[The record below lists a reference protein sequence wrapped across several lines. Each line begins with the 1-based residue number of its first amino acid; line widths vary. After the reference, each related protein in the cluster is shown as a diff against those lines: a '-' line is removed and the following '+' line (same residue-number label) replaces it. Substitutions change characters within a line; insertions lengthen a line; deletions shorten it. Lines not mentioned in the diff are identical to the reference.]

1 MKLNKIKKSIFA
13 FILLFNFTASPNLSA
28 QNWDI
33 ELLDKINP
41 PNPNSLYWQTTSSS
55 ANWFPVV
62 GITATFL
69 AGTIQHNKKLQN
81 ESYKALVNI
90 AINTAVSQL
99 LKIAI
104 QRTRPALAYP
114 TIVYEAEPIGSATY
128 SFPSGHT
135 TLAFTYATT
144 LTLQYKKWY
153 VAVPAYLWAGSVGY
167 SRMYLGKHYPSDVLA
182 GAVLG
187 TICTLLSDKLNKKL
201 FKRK

>member
-1 MKLNKIKKSIFA
+1 MFRNLKSPTLS
-13 FILLFNFTASPNLSA
+13 LLFLLAITTSSPLSA

-33 ELLDKINP
+33 DLLNKINP
-41 PNPNSLYWQTTSSS
+41 PNPGSGYWHTTSNS
-55 ANWFPVV
+55 ANWLPVA

-69 AGTIQHNKKLQN
+69 TGTIQHNKNLQQ
-81 ESYKALVNI
+81 ESYKGIVNI
-90 AINTAVSQL
+90 AISTAVSQL
-99 LKIAI
+99 LKISI

-167 SRMYLGKHYPSDVLA
+167 SRMYLGKHYPTDVLA

-187 TICTLLSDKLNKKL
+187 TISTLLSDKLNKKL